1 MEREADCKSEIL
13 RGPEKTTGVDRGGCR
28 IGIWTIR
35 WISVSLGKRWIIQ
48 QMMLVQLSN
57 QLAKNTIGSHTHIKI
72 NSR

>member
-13 RGPEKTTGVDRGGCR
+13 RGPEKTTWVDRRGCR

-35 WISVSLGKRWIIQ
+35 WISISLGKRWIIQ